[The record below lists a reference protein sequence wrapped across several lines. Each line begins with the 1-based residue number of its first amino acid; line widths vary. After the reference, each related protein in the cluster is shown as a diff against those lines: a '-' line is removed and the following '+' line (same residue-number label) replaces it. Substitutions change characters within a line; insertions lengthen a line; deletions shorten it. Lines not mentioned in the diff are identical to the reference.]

1 MGDSVVIEGQ
11 PLPYYQPLIDTATG
25 RIAGYEALARLR
37 KDNDEVV
44 SAGPLFSDS
53 QVDQAEL
60 LQLDR
65 QVRRMALEHFQ
76 ATPTGFI
83 SLNISP
89 KWLSKVSLETP
100 LPSLVLLEQ
109 VGLPPEKVVFEI
121 SGLQGDVER
130 LSKVVALYRAAG
142 IRVAVDDFGTGYSML
157 DQVIALEPDF
167 LKLDIQLL
175 HQVTRCNRHSSD
187 FVKSLAL
194 MAEKSG
200 CWIIAEGVE
209 TEEHLHFALDCGARY
224 VQGYLFAAAEEGF
237 LQEDA
242 IQPLFSHL
250 RDQYVQAKLAER
262 GRFLELR
269 KLLAS
274 LFGELRDWL
283 EKGGKPN
290 TLRAPVEYP
299 WLLRFFLCDAYG
311 SQISPNYEWDGER
324 WQQDPQ
330 YLDHNWS
337 WRPYFYRILAES
349 DEDSRVILS
358 SRYRDAS
365 SSSYCMT
372 SGLFIDEGRHLLLV
386 DIDVERL
393 EAAAAE
399 SPLVQEVTWTPASR

>member
-1 MGDSVVIEGQ
+1 VIEGQ

-37 KDNDEVV
+37 DDDGNVV
-44 SAGPLFSDS
+44 SAGPLFSDP

-65 QVRRMALEHFQ
+65 TVRRMALEHFQ

-83 SLNISP
+83 TLNISP
-89 KWLSKVSLETP
+89 KWLANVSLDAP
-100 LPSLVLLEQ
+100 LPSLVLLEE

-121 SGLQGDVER
+121 SGLQDDPER
-130 LSKVVALYRAAG
+130 LQEVVARYRAAG

-175 HQVTRCNRHSSD
+175 HRATRDNSSSSD

-194 MAEKSG
+194 VAEKSG

-224 VQGYLFAAAEEGF
+224 VQGYLFGAAEENF
-237 LQEDA
+237 LQEDMV
-242 IQPLFSHL
+242 QPLFSHL
-250 RDQYVQAKLAER
+250 RDQYVQSKLAER
-262 GRFLELR
+262 GRLLALRKSLAGLFTELR
-269 KLLAS
+269 
-274 LFGELRDWL
+274 EWL
-283 EKGGKPN
+283 EQGGKPSA
-290 TLRAPVEYP
+290 LPAPDKYP

-311 SQISPNYEWDGER
+311 TQISPNYQWTGKQ
-324 WQQDPQ
+324 WQQDPR

-337 WRPYFYRILAES
+337 WRPYFYRILAAS

-358 SRYRDAS
+358 NRYRDAS
-365 SSSYCMT
+365 SDSYCMT
-372 SGLFIDEGRHLLLV
+372 SGLFIDGGRHLLLV
-386 DIDVERL
+386 DIDVDRL
-393 EAAAAE
+393 QAAGVA
-399 SPLVQEVTWTPASR
+399 P